1 MSTRCSTCSPPASDS
16 RNLNLPASGTV
27 AVRMLPRALVP
38 AWGATPDPASR
49 LTRRFRRQ
57 GRASANDREQPRSR
71 SSRFRHGHGP
81 HAPAGKPPGA
91 GRLRL
96 RSASDPRSEPVP
108 PWSGNSRDF
117 HRGLRPPPR
126 LTSVAGHSV
135 PEISGNSSL
144 RDNQAL
150 APTPKARNAAYPTDQ
165 APLCLISDPES
176 IIPTYGIQDPCIRH
190 RCYSGRIT
198 AVTYARI
205 LTRLSPTPG
214 RVLCLLCVSAHT
226 GDRPA
231 RNPATRFER
240 QRSQA
245 HDQR

>member
-38 AWGATPDPASR
+38 AWGRPQTPPPDLPGGSVGR
-49 LTRRFRRQ
+49 

-165 APLCLISDPES
+165 APLCPYFRSREHHSNLWDPRS
-176 IIPTYGIQDPCIRH
+176 LHTSPLLFRPNNSGDVCKDLDPP
-190 RCYSGRIT
+190 
-198 AVTYARI
+198 
-205 LTRLSPTPG
+205 L
-214 RVLCLLCVSAHT
+214 AHPRA
-226 GDRPA
+226 GVMSFMRKRP
-231 RNPATRFER
+231 
-240 QRSQA
+240 
-245 HDQR
+245 HW